1 MTAPHQNT
9 KSILL
14 VDLCEV
20 RHGRPVRRAPKL
32 AGEARASNETP
43 VAALRLATVGRL
55 LFGERFHSALAVEL
69 DVSRPMVWAMVN
81 GQRRVS
87 PEVERRLATAIRAR
101 QIPRLEEAIRALAST
116 AEVIE
121 NKLEAYELNPGS

>member
-1 MTAPHQNT
+1 MAAPA
-9 KSILL
+9 
-14 VDLCEV
+14 
-20 RHGRPVRRAPKL
+20 RRAPKL

-121 NKLEAYELNPGS
+121 NKLEAYELRPGA